1 MFQHTAKT
9 PSLEA
14 MARCVKKSGTIRE
27 PIEAPIPVNA
37 NVICSFSERA
47 SFFQKVFGDVWKM
60 WLQMVAVC
68 RI

>member
-27 PIEAPIPVNA
+27 PIEAPIPGNA
-37 NVICSFSERA
+37 GVICSFSERA
-47 SFFQKVFGDVWKM
+47 SFFSEGVWRCLENVNADGCSM
-60 WLQMVAVC
+60 L
-68 RI
+68 